1 MTGLVLKDLLILRK
15 TLKSYAIML
24 AFYLAMAAMRLFD
37 LSFVTSIINIIIMIL
52 PLSAFAYDEQAKWDR
67 YALSLPLGRRA
78 VVGARYLFVAILLL
92 FVAVFGLLFCVLLS
106 AMASQDLA
114 ESIATL
120 FASTAMGLFIAD
132 ITLPLSYKLG
142 PERARPYFYA
152 VTFLPLVLFFGAY
165 KLGFLDNVDLSWID
179 ALPTVRALGLF
190 ALLPLAA
197 LAGLAISYFISCR
210 IVDRKEF

>member
-1 MTGLVLKDLLILRK
+1 MTGLILKDLLILRK

-24 AFYLAMAAMRLFD
+24 AFYLAMAAMGLFD

-92 FVAVFGLLFCVLLS
+92 FVAVFGLLSCVLLS

-114 ESIATL
+114 ESIAVL
-120 FASTAMGLFIAD
+120 FASTAIGLFIAD

-179 ALPTVRALGLF
+179 ALPTANSLALF
-190 ALLPLAA
+190 ALLPLAP

-210 IVDRKEF
+210 IVDCKEF